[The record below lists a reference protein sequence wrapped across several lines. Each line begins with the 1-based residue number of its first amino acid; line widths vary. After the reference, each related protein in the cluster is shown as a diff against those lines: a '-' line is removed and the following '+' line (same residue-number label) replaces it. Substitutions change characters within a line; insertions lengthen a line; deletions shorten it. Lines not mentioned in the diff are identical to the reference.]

1 MFTTMKKLDFSKQ
14 MYKVLGSYKS
24 KESQCQW
31 TLAVL
36 RSETKGIWRLS
47 LFTGLDYWTGI
58 LDWTTGLKFFPF
70 LDKIMWFFKYLT
82 PGDLNHYF

>member
-1 MFTTMKKLDFSKQ
+1 MTILSSCLDIDSVRK
-14 MYKVLGSYKS
+14 YPPV
-24 KESQCQW
+24 
-31 TLAVL
+31 
-36 RSETKGIWRLS
+36 RLS

-82 PGDLNHYF
+82 PGDLNYFFR

>member
-1 MFTTMKKLDFSKQ
+1 MLSIIQMWYTSRKRIKLLSLHSIQK
-14 MYKVLGSYKS
+14 
-24 KESQCQW
+24 
-31 TLAVL
+31 L
-36 RSETKGIWRLS
+36 RDLEFEEKGLS

-82 PGDLNHYF
+82 PGDLN